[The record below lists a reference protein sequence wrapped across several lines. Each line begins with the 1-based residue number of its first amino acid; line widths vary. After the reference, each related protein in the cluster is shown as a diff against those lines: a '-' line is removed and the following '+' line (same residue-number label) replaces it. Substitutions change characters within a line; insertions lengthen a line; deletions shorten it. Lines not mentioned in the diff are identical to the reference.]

1 MRTFVVALTLL
12 LLALPASAQVGT
24 KPGKLQN
31 GDQKQTDDRPK
42 IDDKAYRNSLGN
54 LPNKKYDPWKD
65 MR

>member
-1 MRTFVVALTLL
+1 MRIFLAATALVLL
-12 LLALPASAQVGT
+12 VLPASAQVGT

-31 GDQKQTDDRPK
+31 GDQKQTDDRAK
-42 IDDKAYRNSLGN
+42 VDDRAYRNSLGN